1 MKASYDIMLLSTAS
15 RQSIGGKEVHIM
27 SIFTDILIAVVAGV
41 ITDLIGKW
49 LDGMKKRWPSPMQ
62 KGHE

>member
-49 LDGMKKRWPSPMQ
+49 LDGMKKR
-62 KGHE
+62 

>member
-1 MKASYDIMLLSTAS
+1 
-15 RQSIGGKEVHIM
+15 M

-49 LDGMKKRWPSPMQ
+49 LDGMKKR
-62 KGHE
+62 